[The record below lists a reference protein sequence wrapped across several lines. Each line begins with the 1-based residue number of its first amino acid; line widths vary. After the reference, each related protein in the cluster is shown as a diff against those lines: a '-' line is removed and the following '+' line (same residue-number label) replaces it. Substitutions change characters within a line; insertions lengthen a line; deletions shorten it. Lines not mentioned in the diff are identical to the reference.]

1 MNETQRPA
9 VGTYT
14 PQHLQRWADTA
25 GDSWAVATITNGY
38 NLQFRR
44 RPPAAGRVRHT
55 LITDTVKAAALDREL
70 EALQQKSAIEA
81 VNPEQIGR
89 GFYSTYFL
97 VPKKTGDLR
106 PILDLRALNEYLKVL
121 PFKMLTISDVLK
133 SVLPGEWFTSIDL
146 KDAYFHVPIA
156 QRHRQ
161 FLRFAYRGCHWQ
173 FRVLPF
179 GLSLSPRVFTR
190 CVTAALAYPRA
201 TGVKILPYLDDW
213 LLCSKSPTGA
223 SQEVSRLLEHAASLG
238 LRVNLAKSDLQPR
251 QTTDFIGIT
260 LNSVT
265 MLARPTSQRVDDI
278 LHLMQKFQLGSRHPL
293 VEFMRLLGKLTSI
306 SMVVPLG
313 LLRLR
318 PAQRWINGLG
328 LHASRDR
335 MKRVAVDHS
344 WMTAMAPWRNRSYL
358 LEGVPMGAVACRR
371 EIVTTDASLTGWG
384 ATWQQR
390 AVSGRWADTDQ
401 EEHINVLEL
410 RAVHLA
416 LCQLLPHIRGRHV
429 LIRTDNTTVVYY
441 INHQGGVRSARL
453 LQAARRLLVWAASRL
468 LSLRATYL
476 PGIENVAADY
486 LSRHKPPSGEW
497 QLHPQVAQLIW
508 AKFGQASVD
517 LFATKENAQCPRWF
531 TANLDALSQE
541 WPEGLLYAYPPLPL
555 IWPTLQ
561 RVLQERHNLILVA
574 PAWVTRPWFPLLQ
587 ELAQVAPWPL
597 PQRKDLLLQLGGRIW
612 HPNPHRLK
620 LTAWLVGPSR

>member
-1 MNETQRPA
+1 MTEIQRPA

-14 PQHLQRWADTA
+14 PRQLQRWADTA
-25 GDSWAVATITNGY
+25 GDPWVVATIMGGY

-44 RPPAAGRVRHT
+44 RPPTAGRVKHT
-55 LITDTVKAAALDREL
+55 VITDTVKAVALDGEL
-70 EALQQKSAIEA
+70 DALQQKSAIEE
-81 VNPEQIGR
+81 VIPEQIER

-97 VPKKTGDLR
+97 VPKKTGGLR
-106 PILDLRALNEYLKVL
+106 PILDLRTLNEFLKVL
-121 PFKMLTISDVLK
+121 PFKMLTVSDVLK
-133 SVLPGEWFTSIDL
+133 SVLPGEWFTSVDL

-161 FLRFAYRGCHWQ
+161 FLRFAYRGRHWQ
-173 FRVLPF
+173 FKVLPF

-190 CVTAALAYPRA
+190 CVAAALTHPRSR
-201 TGVKILPYLDDW
+201 GLKILPYLDDW
-213 LLCSKSPTGA
+213 LICSKSPGA
-223 SQEVSRLLEHAASLG
+223 AAQEVSYLLEHAASLG

-265 MLARPTSQRVDDI
+265 MLARPTIQRVDDI
-278 LHLMQKFQLGSRHPL
+278 LHLLQKFQIGLQYPL

-318 PAQRWINGLG
+318 PAQRWINKLG
-328 LHASRDR
+328 LHVARDR
-335 MKRVAVDHS
+335 MKRVTVNHT
-344 WMTAMAPWRNRSYL
+344 WMTAINPWRDRSYL
-358 LEGVPMGAVACRR
+358 LEGVPMGAVAFRR
-371 EIVTTDASLTGWG
+371 EVVTTDASMVGWG

-390 AVSGRWADTDQ
+390 AVRGLWTDTERRD
-401 EEHINVLEL
+401 HINVLEL

-416 LCQLLPHIRGRHV
+416 LRQLLPHLRGRHV
-429 LIRTDNTTVVYY
+429 LIRTDNTTVVYH

-453 LQAARRLLVWAASRL
+453 LQVTRRLLLWAASRL

-497 QLHPQVAQLIW
+497 KLHPRVVQQIW
-508 AKFGQASVD
+508 MRFGQASVD
-517 LFATKENAQCPRWF
+517 LFATRENSQCPRWF
-531 TANLDALSQE
+531 TTDQDALSQE
-541 WPEGLLYAYPPLPL
+541 WPEVLLYAYPPLPL

-561 RVLQERHNLILVA
+561 RVLREGHTLILVA
-574 PAWVTRPWFPLLQ
+574 PAWITRPWFPLLLD
-587 ELAQVAPWPL
+587 LAQTAPWPL
-597 PQRKDLLLQLGGRIW
+597 PHRKDLLSQLEGRIW
-612 HPNPHRLK
+612 HPNPGRLK
-620 LTAWLVGPSR
+620 LTAWLVGPCQ